1 MNGQMLAEDLRA
13 QGYRLILT
21 NNWQKVRVQGYEPP
35 SNAQRQQV
43 IENKK
48 GLRFW
53 LMSEA
58 LTEGL
63 SGKILNQ
70 VEVDVPAEYWQ
81 TYPTG
86 KGQSSQTYRPRT
98 ASLGSGSPCMDP
110 WLASAD
116 AILGQKDEMGR
127 FNATRSEIDTC
138 IIGLRGLPH
147 PDAKRMVAKLEQ
159 FLPEAKK
166 CTGRLMAR
174 AKWKNE
180 A

>member
-1 MNGQMLAEDLRA
+1 MNGQMLAEDFRA

-35 SNAQRQQV
+35 SDAQRQQV

-70 VEVDVPAEYWQ
+70 GEVDVPAEYWQ
-81 TYPTG
+81 TYTTG
-86 KGQSSQTYRPRT
+86 KGQFSQNSRPRT
-98 ASLGSGSPCMDP
+98 TSFGSGSPCMDP

-116 AILGQKDEMGR
+116 AILGQKDGMGR

-138 IIGLRGLPH
+138 ITGLRGLPY

-174 AKWKNE
+174 AKWKNK